1 MKTKPRSTRQRLEIE
16 LEEEESP
23 EQQTSSEDDN
33 DTCYVYKEKSKSQE
47 PGKSSNRRKRH
58 SSQGK
63 EHSVRRLESNERERQ
78 RMHKLN
84 NAFQALRE
92 VIPHVR
98 AEKKLSKIETLTLA
112 KNYINTLT
120 ATILNISSGSLPA
133 VPNTETRGGGKLYQ
147 HYQQQHGEEDN
158 DEHLE
163 KYSTQIHN
171 FRQGSWCQAPRIFFY
186 LRIRNTYK
194 TLLSYDNDVLY

>member
-1 MKTKPRSTRQRLEIE
+1 MKTKARATRRRLEID
-16 LEEEESP
+16 LEDEEESVA
-23 EQQTSSEDDN
+23 QQTSSEDDN
-33 DTCYVYKEKSKSQE
+33 DKCFVYKERSKGKSQDSE
-47 PGKSSNRRKRH
+47 KSMRKKRQM
-58 SSQGK
+58 SQGK
-63 EHSVRRLESNERERQ
+63 EHSARRLESNERERQ

-120 ATILNISSGSLPA
+120 ATILNMSNGCLPA
-133 VPNTETRGGGKLYQ
+133 AQENGSVGGTKLYQ
-147 HYQQQHGEEDN
+147 HYQQQGEDS

-163 KYSTQIHN
+163 KYSTQIHS
-171 FRQGSWCQAPRIFFY
+171 FRQGS
-186 LRIRNTYK
+186 
-194 TLLSYDNDVLY
+194 

>member
-1 MKTKPRSTRQRLEIE
+1 MKTKARAARRRLEID
-16 LEEEESP
+16 LEDEDESVA
-23 EQQTSSEDDN
+23 QQTSSEDDN
-33 DTCYVYKEKSKSQE
+33 DKCFVYKERSKGKSQE
-47 PGKSSNRRKRH
+47 SGKSSRKRRQM
-58 SSQGK
+58 SQGK

-120 ATILNISSGSLPA
+120 ATILNMSNGCLPA
-133 VPNTETRGGGKLYQ
+133 IQDTGSNGGGSKFYQ
-147 HYQQQHGEEDN
+147 HYQQQHGEEDS

-163 KYSTQIHN
+163 KYSTQIHS
-171 FRQGSWCQAPRIFFY
+171 FRQGS
-186 LRIRNTYK
+186 
-194 TLLSYDNDVLY
+194 

>member
-1 MKTKPRSTRQRLEIE
+1 MKTKTRAARRRLSADSR
-16 LEEEESP
+16 EEC
-23 EQQTSSEDDN
+23 QQEATSSDQEQVK
-33 DTCYVYKEKSKSQE
+33 CLGYKESSKGKSQDIV
-47 PGKSSNRRKRH
+47 KNTIRKKKQSS
-58 SSQGK
+58 SGK

-120 ATILNISSGSLPA
+120 ATILNMSSGCLPA
-133 VPNTETRGGGKLYQ
+133 AGQEASTGIRGKFYK
-147 HYQQQHGEEDN
+147 HYQRQHGDEDN
-158 DEHLE
+158 DEHLK
-163 KYSTQIHN
+163 KYSTQIHS
-171 FRQGSWCQAPRIFFY
+171 FRQGS
-186 LRIRNTYK
+186 
-194 TLLSYDNDVLY
+194 

>member
-1 MKTKPRSTRQRLEIE
+1 MKTKARAARRRLEIDLE
-16 LEEEESP
+16 DEEEESMA
-23 EQQTSSEDDN
+23 QQTSSEDDN
-33 DTCYVYKEKSKSQE
+33 DKCYVYKERSKSKSQE
-47 PGKSSNRRKRH
+47 SGKSSRRRQA
-58 SSQGK
+58 SQGK
-63 EHSVRRLESNERERQ
+63 EHSIRRLESNERERQ

-120 ATILNISSGSLPA
+120 ATIVNMSSFPA
-133 VPNTETRGGGKLYQ
+133 VPGNDSSGGGKLYQ

-163 KYSTQIHN
+163 KYSTQIHS
-171 FRQGSWCQAPRIFFY
+171 FRQGS
-186 LRIRNTYK
+186 
-194 TLLSYDNDVLY
+194 

>member
-1 MKTKPRSTRQRLEIE
+1 MITISA
-16 LEEEESP
+16 
-23 EQQTSSEDDN
+23 
-33 DTCYVYKEKSKSQE
+33 TCTGRRVRVKSQE
-47 PGKSSNRRKRH
+47 PGKSGNRRKRQ

-120 ATILNISSGSLPA
+120 ATVLNMSSGCLPGD
-133 VPNTETRGGGKLYQ
+133 PRTDTRRGGKLYQ

-163 KYSTQIHN
+163 KYSTQIHS
-171 FRQGSWCQAPRIFFY
+171 FRQVKTGYFHTSVGPSQCVGP
-186 LRIRNTYK
+186 TY
-194 TLLSYDNDVLY
+194 

>member
-1 MKTKPRSTRQRLEIE
+1 M
-16 LEEEESP
+16 
-23 EQQTSSEDDN
+23 
-33 DTCYVYKEKSKSQE
+33 
-47 PGKSSNRRKRH
+47 
-58 SSQGK
+58 SQGK
-63 EHSVRRLESNERERQ
+63 EHSIRRLESNERERQ

-120 ATILNISSGSLPA
+120 ATILNMSSRSLPA
-133 VPNTETRGGGKLYQ
+133 GQDTGSDGSGSKFYQ

-163 KYSTQIHN
+163 KYSTQIHS
-171 FRQGSWCQAPRIFFY
+171 FRQGS
-186 LRIRNTYK
+186 
-194 TLLSYDNDVLY
+194 